1 MKITKNILRE
11 SIRQVLNENARD
23 KRVLDFLKS
32 KGYED
37 YNERMKIIS
46 TIHHDVPSLKFD
58 KDKFLLGVCR
68 YVTDRQLS
76 DALSIFHINDILNYI
91 HCAGHTDDFDENLNG
106 KSVNELY
113 EMFREPIKQMIE
125 KDKLRSASQ
134 QFNGGSQYRII
145 PINSYEEAKPYGKYT
160 PWCITQAKSHFDG
173 YTKYGER
180 FYFCLKDG
188 FKNVPKDDDGAPLNE
203 YGLSMISVLVKP
215 DGNLFVTTTRY
226 NHDFNG
232 ENNPELHT
240 AEQLEKV
247 LNVPFYQTF
256 KPYTREELHA
266 RGIILFDEVQGLLD
280 AGTPPEKIFQNVGR
294 FSEGFARV
302 ELNGK
307 YNFIDKNGKLLS
319 GTWFDSAWNFSE
331 GFTYVE
337 LNGKYNFIDKNG
349 KSLSDTWF
357 DDAGIFSEGSA
368 WVKLN
373 TKWNLID
380 KNGKLLSNT
389 WFDDVIDFSEGFT
402 YVELNGKYN
411 FIDKN
416 GKLLSGT
423 WFDSADNFSEGFAR
437 VELNGKWNFI
447 DKNGKLLYGTWFD
460 YAWNFSKG
468 FARVKLGEKWKC
480 LGRDGNVCDS
490 IVSENLRKVVRQT
503 ICEALKARKSNKKTL
518 TEKLSDVP
526 LYHFTT
532 IGAFTEMCRTG
543 DIIFSKA
550 NSEWDKT
557 YSTEHGWYL
566 SLTRNPNFE
575 RGYPGSVNREDKVGL
590 DRYMCVRIEFDSKK
604 LESAFASKNDHI
616 DFYDWLKK
624 KNEEG
629 SKTNTGKTKQI
640 QSKMEH
646 PENEEEERIMDN
658 YMYLSAANIYIK
670 SVLIR
675 IPWLT
680 ANEKSL
686 LKGRMFAPKVNWI
699 NGSYITQINF
709 ARKLKFILG
718 SESQISQSKIKF
730 QSVLGEPIYN
740 INSSIKFWLGKEI
753 GGSTA
758 SAEKANIERNKSID
772 RKGDTSWDEIPARLL
787 EDVAQWIA
795 TYYFH
800 AIGSKVVQGN
810 EKSEEWELKERE
822 KFLRTIN
829 EDSLF
834 GWLKHCN
841 FTEEGENRGNS
852 LDYFNGTLVK
862 LMDSRFALKDPD
874 AKMFNLRKKMTGS
887 KRHLC
892 TGCEVFKDRIQKS
905 FK

>member
-68 YVTDRQLS
+68 CVTDRQLS

-160 PWCITQAKSHFDG
+160 PWCVTHAQKNFDG
-173 YTKYGER
+173 YTECGER

-188 FKNVPKDDDGAPLNE
+188 FENVPRNDDGAPLNE

-266 RGIILFDEVQGLLD
+266 RGIILFDEVQELLD

-294 FSEGFARV
+294 FSEGFAWVR
-302 ELNGK
+302 LNGK
-307 YNFIDKNGKLLS
+307 
-319 GTWFDSAWNFSE
+319 WN
-331 GFTYVE
+331 Y
-337 LNGKYNFIDKNG
+337 
-349 KSLSDTWF
+349 
-357 DDAGIFSEGSA
+357 
-368 WVKLN
+368 
-373 TKWNLID
+373 ID

-389 WFDDVIDFSEGFT
+389 WFDDVGDFSEGF
-402 YVELNGKYN
+402 
-411 FIDKN
+411 
-416 GKLLSGT
+416 
-423 WFDSADNFSEGFAR
+423 
-437 VELNGKWNFI
+437 
-447 DKNGKLLYGTWFD
+447 
-460 YAWNFSKG
+460 AW
-468 FARVKLGEKWKC
+468 VKLGKECKY

-503 ICEALKARKSNKKTL
+503 ICETLKARKSNKKTL

-575 RGYPGSVNREDKVGL
+575 QGYPGSVNREDKVGL

-822 KFLRTIN
+822 KFLRIIN

-892 TGCEVFKDRIQKS
+892 TGCEVFKDRVQKS